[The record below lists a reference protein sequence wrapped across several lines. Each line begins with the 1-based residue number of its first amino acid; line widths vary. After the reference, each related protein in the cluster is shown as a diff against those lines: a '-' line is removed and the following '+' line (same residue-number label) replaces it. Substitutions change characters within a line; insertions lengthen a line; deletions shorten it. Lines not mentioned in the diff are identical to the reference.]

1 MEAKITW
8 ELQISFAGQEQQKV
22 KAELTDWLN
31 SRGVDSFVEG
41 VIEDLD
47 IDHEEPDLVRD
58 FYGELGGLECPLSI
72 YSYDQ
77 EYLVDLEAHV
87 RLRFGDLVVCAQKS
101 METSV
106 WMEGW
111 KESFKPIKTNYFY
124 IYPPWEIPDQD
135 QKEIPVLIDPGMAFG
150 TGQHATT
157 QICLQAIEKC
167 FLERQISVNKL
178 SFMDVGAGSGILS
191 VAAAKAGFRL
201 VDACDI
207 DPNSIIACKQNAD
220 ANQVSFSIRKG
231 SLSPQPETE
240 PYDCVVANILYIV
253 LSQMTQELGAHVK
266 PGGTLIL
273 SGILD
278 EQKSQM
284 LEKITAEGF
293 ELEFETSVSDWVCLC
308 LKKNSGF

>member
-1 MEAKITW
+1 MEAKFTW
-8 ELQISFAGQEQQKV
+8 ELQISFAGNEQQKV
-22 KAELTDWLN
+22 KAELMDWLN

-58 FYGELGGLECPLSI
+58 FYGELGGLECPLSV

-87 RLRFGDLVVCAQKS
+87 RQRFENLVICNQKS

-111 KESFKPIKTNYFY
+111 KESFRPIKTKYFY
-124 IYPPWEIPDQD
+124 IYPPWETLPKNH
-135 QKEIPVLIDPGMAFG
+135 KELPVLIDPGMAFG

-157 QICLQAIEKC
+157 QICLQAMERC
-167 FLERQISVNKL
+167 FLERKIATTNL
-178 SFMDVGAGSGILS
+178 TFMDVGAGSGILS
-191 VAAAKAGFRL
+191 VAAAKAGFRS

-231 SLSPQPETE
+231 SLSLKPEGE

-253 LSQMTQELGAHVK
+253 LSQMTKELAAHVK
-266 PGGTLIL
+266 PGGSLIL

-278 EQKSQM
+278 EQKEQM
-284 LEKITAEGF
+284 LEKMQAEGF
-293 ELEFETSVSDWVCLC
+293 TLEFETSVSDWVCLC
-308 LKKNSGF
+308 LKKNV